1 MPKNILAADDGG
13 KLDIVFRNAKL
24 VDGAGSPWIY
34 ADVGVKGDRIE
45 FVRPRTGE
53 AVTYD
58 AAVEIDCE
66 GLILCPG
73 FIDIH
78 NHSDLAIFHNP
89 DALNYVYQGVTTIVV
104 GNCGTSVAP
113 LSEGDD
119 GSELHSF
126 IAERT
131 GSESL
136 YEGLSFADYLSALDK
151 LPKAIN
157 VATLVGH
164 GQVRSCAIGL
174 EKSRLPV
181 TEITRMQAHVAE
193 AMEAGAFGL
202 STGLIYSPGM
212 YANQEEIASLVE
224 VVAKYGGYYVSHL
237 RSEAD
242 TMLHALKEC
251 LEVAEE
257 SGCRV
262 QVSHLKAS
270 GQRNWGIVD
279 TTLKNMEY
287 ARRTGI
293 EVTFDVYAFTP
304 SGASLFVLFPDWA
317 RSGGKAALQQKIKD
331 PDVRARIRRE
341 LVRPSTQWENI
352 YLDAKP
358 EGLLIT
364 ASSKF
369 PEYVGKTV
377 ADVAALRSQDPIEV
391 LFALAEEDIDI
402 SMIAGGMGEEDNRKA
417 LIHRL
422 GMICSDSRATKLG
435 EGMPHPR
442 TYCAFS
448 KVLYQLVRD
457 ESLLPLET
465 AIYKMSGLPAWKLGL
480 GDRGVVRPGAKADLI
495 VLDIWKAGCAST
507 FADPHHYAEGVVHLL
522 VNGQFVVKDEQLTE
536 VLPGQL
542 LRRKSK
548 LV

>member
-1 MPKNILAADDGG
+1 
-13 KLDIVFRNAKL
+13 
-24 VDGAGSPWIY
+24 
-34 ADVGVKGDRIE
+34 
-45 FVRPRTGE
+45 
-53 AVTYD
+53 
-58 AAVEIDCE
+58 
-66 GLILCPG
+66 
-73 FIDIH
+73 
-78 NHSDLAIFHNP
+78 
-89 DALNYVYQGVTTIVV
+89 
-104 GNCGTSVAP
+104 
-113 LSEGDD
+113 
-119 GSELHSF
+119 
-126 IAERT
+126 
-131 GSESL
+131 
-136 YEGLSFADYLSALDK
+136 
-151 LPKAIN
+151 
-157 VATLVGH
+157 
-164 GQVRSCAIGL
+164 
-174 EKSRLPV
+174 
-181 TEITRMQAHVAE
+181 
-193 AMEAGAFGL
+193 
-202 STGLIYSPGM
+202 
-212 YANQEEIASLVE
+212 
-224 VVAKYGGYYVSHL
+224 
-237 RSEAD
+237 
-242 TMLHALKEC
+242 
-251 LEVAEE
+251 
-257 SGCRV
+257 
-262 QVSHLKAS
+262 
-270 GQRNWGIVD
+270 
-279 TTLKNMEY
+279 
-287 ARRTGI
+287 
-293 EVTFDVYAFTP
+293 
-304 SGASLFVLFPDWA
+304 
-317 RSGGKAALQQKIKD
+317 
-331 PDVRARIRRE
+331 VRARIRRE

-536 VLPGQL
+536 VLP
-542 LRRKSK
+542 
-548 LV
+548 